1 MRSINIK
8 CLRIFLVA
16 LLLVFGS
23 ISIVWGQN
31 LHVLVN
37 IWDGTQ
43 ASVVKNLSN
52 NGKLPFLNSVGP
64 LYNLTSNE
72 ECFNGTCM
80 KTVTKPQHATMLTG
94 CLADVH
100 EVYDNANYKLIPDG
114 ITVYEL
120 IEANNPDYRTAH
132 ISGKSK
138 HVGEPT
144 FGNIVADVDFFQA
157 LDINPPLNTDIVIDL
172 INQWKDDSFFIV
184 CHFRNPDNIGHK
196 YGVNSIE
203 YRRSIRGNDVQLGR
217 LLAALEANGANA
229 DTTVYVL
236 ADHGFGCPGP
246 KSHGCSPHTFIASN
260 DINLTGDIFM
270 KDVAGYFL
278 SPFGLSPVCQ

>member
-1 MRSINIK
+1 
-8 CLRIFLVA
+8 VA

-43 ASVVKNLSN
+43 ASVVKNIYN
-52 NGKLPFLNSVGP
+52 NGNLPFLNSVGP

-94 CLADVH
+94 CLADVTG
-100 EVYDNANYKLIPDG
+100 VYSNGIYQLIPDG

-120 IEANNPDYRTAH
+120 IESNNKEYRTAH

-144 FGNIVADVDFFQA
+144 FGNIVSDIDFFQA
-157 LDINPPLNTDIVIDL
+157 LDINPPMNTDIAIDL
-172 INQWKDDSFFIV
+172 ITQWRDYSFFIV

-196 YGVNSIE
+196 FGVTSLE
-203 YRRSIRGNDVQLGR
+203 YRKSIRNNDKQLGR
-217 LLAALEANGANA
+217 LLEALNANSAGA
-229 DTTVYVL
+229 DTIVYVL
-236 ADHGFGCPGP
+236 SDHGFGCPKP
-246 KSHGCSPHTFIASN
+246 TAHSCSPNTFIVSN
-260 DINLTGDIFM
+260 DANLTGDIFM
-270 KDVAGYFL
+270 KDVAGYLL
-278 SPFGLSPVCQ
+278 SNFGLSPVCQ